1 MFRSHQE
8 LAGEMIQAAAQA
20 LPGVQLRVSA
30 DGQYAKRQVVQP
42 LPQNVNLV
50 SRIRRDAAIYEL
62 PPKQTPKSP
71 GDGVAGK
78 VAPATAR
85 PRGRKPKK
93 GKRLPCPR
101 KIAAYRKKD

>member
-1 MFRSHQE
+1 MIRWVLPAVFTLYRKRSDCKGEDMFRSRQE
-8 LAGEMIQAAAQA
+8 LAGEMIQTAAQA

-62 PPKQTPKSP
+62 PPERRPKS
-71 GDGVAGK
+71 K
-78 VAPATAR
+78 
-85 PRGRKPKK
+85 RGRKPKK
-93 GKRLPCPR
+93 GKRLPCP
-101 KIAAYRKKD
+101 